1 MLLSRKAVSWGLDI
15 MPSLLACTLPSLNSI
30 SVGMALMLYLRAS
43 CWFSS
48 TLTLAILILA
58 RYVGEKLGV
67 PVVDFE
73 LPDGH
78 DFEIDIS
85 KARSVLGYR
94 PEYDVFRIV
103 DAAVEFRKS
112 GKARADAKYGG

>member
-1 MLLSRKAVSWGLDI
+1 MQSV
-15 MPSLLACTLPSLNSI
+15 LLALGNP
-30 SVGMALMLYLRAS
+30 RAVNETFHVAAPVP
-43 CWFSS
+43 FSYDV
-48 TLTLAILILA
+48 LA

-112 GKARADAKYGG
+112 GKARGREIRRVISSSRGSRVMAAWLGKVALT